1 MEITGREENGEGIR
15 HRVKVE
21 EEGGN
26 TNEMKAVI
34 DHKGEDEIM
43 QSTPVT
49 LIDGNSYS
57 LGENFVR
64 N

>member
-1 MEITGREENGEGIR
+1 
-15 HRVKVE
+15 
-21 EEGGN
+21 
-26 TNEMKAVI
+26 MKAVI